1 MKEGGEAWY
10 KRVDISI
17 DIYVYLYKNSIPAFL
32 YLNLGESWSPA
43 PVARPVIHTVIH
55 IQVEEGGLGLKR

>member
-1 MKEGGEAWY
+1 MKWEGGGAWL
-10 KRVDISI
+10 KRLDISI

-43 PVARPVIHTVIH
+43 AIAPPVIHSEVGR
-55 IQVEEGGLGLKR
+55 GGLGLKG